1 MSTPKIT
8 IAIAGGGIAGL
19 SLAAG
24 LIQHPQ
30 ITVHV
35 YESQCTYPR
44 TGAGLALHKNA
55 IAAMDLI
62 HPGLKK
68 TYLGRANLMSRDEE
82 VELATQ
88 VLLAEGVHSGRVIGQ
103 LGKARGRK
111 TIAREDLVM
120 GWIGLLP
127 AGTISFGKKLH
138 NVVLDDGRAKLEFVG
153 GTTAKADCL
162 IGADG
167 VRSAT
172 RRYLLGE
179 NHPATAPK
187 NHDQWYLYSRAVP
200 MDEARQV
207 VKEEWTRNVA
217 ILCGSKGYI
226 CSLPIDKGRILS
238 CTFQAPG
245 AFCGEPESFTT
256 GSFHG
261 YSEDA
266 RAIAELI
273 SRNPQQSWKI
283 YDHDPAPKYY
293 YGRVAMIGDAA
304 HATGPFVGNGAGQA
318 IEDAAVLNALF
329 ARVTNVSQIPT
340 VFRAYDAVRRE
351 RSTNAISISRDVGRL
366 YAYALEEV
374 GTDPGRMQ
382 SYLTQ
387 AGSYLNDVDL
397 EAQNADAIAV
407 FEKLQS
413 E

>member
-1 MSTPKIT
+1 VVLDRLVCVLEERHCLTKEETVWLHIAPHRRVNLGAKIYIFKALAESTNRGIIKEPFHSRQPLVPSILNKMSTPKIT

-68 TYLGRANLMSRDEE
+68 TYLSRANLMSRDEE

-138 NVVLDDGRAKLEFVG
+138 NVVLDDGRVKLEFVD
-153 GTTAKADCL
+153 GTAAEADCL

-217 ILCGSKGYI
+217 ILCGSKGYM

-256 GSFHG
+256 GLFHG

-266 RAIAELI
+266 RAIAEVFTFPSEYLSCQDTDQTSLSAETHSKAGRYTTTI
-273 SRNPQQSWKI
+273 QHQSTTTVESR
-283 YDHDPAPKYY
+283 
-293 YGRVAMIGDAA
+293 
-304 HATGPFVGNGAGQA
+304 
-318 IEDAAVLNALF
+318 
-329 ARVTNVSQIPT
+329 
-340 VFRAYDAVRRE
+340 
-351 RSTNAISISRDVGRL
+351 
-366 YAYALEEV
+366 
-374 GTDPGRMQ
+374 
-382 SYLTQ
+382 
-387 AGSYLNDVDL
+387 
-397 EAQNADAIAV
+397 
-407 FEKLQS
+407 
-413 E
+413 

>member
-24 LIQHPQ
+24 LTQHPQ
-30 ITVHV
+30 ITMHV
-35 YESQCTYPR
+35 YESQQTYPR

-62 HPGLKK
+62 NPDLKR

-88 VLLAEGVHSGRVIGQ
+88 VLLAEGKHSGRVIGQ

-127 AGTISFGKKLH
+127 ADTVSFGKKLQ
-138 NVVLDDGRAKLEFVG
+138 NVSLDDGDKVKLEFTD
-153 GTTAKADCL
+153 GTVAQADCL

-179 NHPATAPK
+179 HHPATAPK

-217 ILCGSKGYI
+217 ILCGSNGYM
-226 CSLPIDKGRILS
+226 CSLPIDKGNVLS

-245 AFCGEPESFTT
+245 ALCAEPESFTA
-256 GSFHG
+256 GLFHG

-266 RAIAELI
+266 RAIAEVFTFL
-273 SRNPQQSWKI
+273 S
-283 YDHDPAPKYY
+283 KYLSCPDTDQTSLSAETHSKA
-293 YGRVAMIGDAA
+293 GRSMTTTQ
-304 HATGPFVGNGAGQA
+304 H
-318 IEDAAVLNALF
+318 
-329 ARVTNVSQIPT
+329 
-340 VFRAYDAVRRE
+340 
-351 RSTNAISISRDVGRL
+351 RSTTTVESR
-366 YAYALEEV
+366 
-374 GTDPGRMQ
+374 
-382 SYLTQ
+382 
-387 AGSYLNDVDL
+387 
-397 EAQNADAIAV
+397 
-407 FEKLQS
+407 
-413 E
+413 